1 MGLQV
6 LRRLGPTEFSG
17 SGPATPTHEDPEVN
31 FAMDD
36 DVLALVDSIA
46 DFFER
51 RDDAKV
57 IAQAAA
63 TSATADR
70 QRWAALCEIGL
81 PVLRLAEPD
90 GVGAG
95 LLEATAVAE
104 KLGAVL
110 VPEPAVATIVL
121 ASAWS
126 AHSEASGL
134 LDTLCNGSRITAL
147 CGFGT
152 VELSPA
158 GEVSGEVDVPDDGV
172 TDAVALL
179 ARDRYTAESAIVI
192 VDKTELPSPI
202 SRTDVDRT
210 RPTALI
216 NLNGAEPVEVLRL
229 SDAAADQ
236 IRRELALLTTAE
248 LVGGMQKVITE
259 TVEFVKSRE
268 QFGRAI
274 GSFQAIK
281 HRLADMYVATE
292 QARAAVQLAAIEC
305 AGGTESAC
313 AAVASAARWIPR
325 SAIDLFEDAIHLH
338 GAMGYSWEVDVHLH
352 LRRALA
358 TRAALNRSS
367 AVADHHFAATTGA
380 A

>member
-1 MGLQV
+1 
-6 LRRLGPTEFSG
+6 
-17 SGPATPTHEDPEVN
+17 VN

-51 RDDAKV
+51 RDDAKN
-57 IAQAAA
+57 IADAAA

-70 QRWAALCEIGL
+70 QRWVAMCEMGL

-90 GVGAG
+90 GIGAG

-110 VPEPAVATIVL
+110 VPEPGTASIVL

-126 AHSEASGL
+126 SHSEASGV

-147 CGFGT
+147 CGFDT

-158 GEVSGEVDVPDDGV
+158 GEVSGQVHVPDDGI
-172 TDAVALL
+172 TDAVALI

-192 VDKTELPSPI
+192 VENTELPSSV
-202 SRTDVDRT
+202 SRTDMDPT
-210 RPTALI
+210 RPTAMI
-216 NLNGAEPVEVLRL
+216 NLVAVEPVEVLRL
-229 SDAAADQ
+229 PDSSADH
-236 IRRELALLTTAE
+236 IRRELALLATAE
-248 LVGGMQKVITE
+248 LVGGMQKVLTE
-259 TVEFVKSRE
+259 TVTFVKSRE

-274 GSFQAIK
+274 GSFQAVK
-281 HRLADMYVATE
+281 HRLADMYVVTE

-305 AGGTESAC
+305 AHRTDAAS
-313 AAVASAARWIPR
+313 AAVASMARWIPR
-325 SAIDLFEDAIHLH
+325 SAIGLFENAIHLH

-358 TRAALNRSS
+358 TRAALNRST
-367 AVADHHFAATTGA
+367 VIDDHSFSLTTQAA
-380 A
+380 